1 MMNVY
6 KKQMTRLGITPK
18 QYANIIGVPYE
29 VVKVYLK
36 GENREDMPLKN
47 YFDKVMMSKREEIEK
62 DVEGTKAKMLEEKL
76 NSGNINYWYEN
87 EYDYKEFIKKVGS
100 FNKLYERYDFD
111 NFGRYSVYYVVSKTK
126 KKHIKEK
133 NKNAIIEIL
142 YDIYNDKK
150 SHLKTKN
157 VNVGLKTKTVNVE
170 LKEWY
175 KTFELRDYVES
186 KGYTLN
192 SFAKKYNLAIGSCYN
207 VLHKS
212 KNVSAS
218 TLRKVYNAVQ
228 RCDTDNNNIENK
240 DLKEC
245 HTQQEEVKVNIN
257 NKDLEL
263 LRALLVESL
272 NDRDKALIRLFGGKI
287 ND

>member
-1 MMNVY
+1 MAYNGFAIDKYLDAEMVT
-6 KKQMTRLGITPK
+6 KQLD
-18 QYANIIGVPYE
+18 E
-29 VVKVYLK
+29 L
-36 GENREDMPLKN
+36 
-47 YFDKVMMSKREEIEK
+47 
-62 DVEGTKAKMLEEKL
+62 
-76 NSGNINYWYEN
+76 
-87 EYDYKEFIKKVGS
+87 
-100 FNKLYERYDFD
+100 
-111 NFGRYSVYYVVSKTK
+111 TK
-126 KKHIKEK
+126 KPIYSIKPEK
-133 NKNAIIEIL
+133 
-142 YDIYNDKK
+142 
-150 SHLKTKN
+150 
-157 VNVGLKTKTVNVE
+157 
-170 LKEWY
+170 
-175 KTFELRDYVES
+175 LRDYVES